1 MKIKTYQAPT
11 MQDAIK
17 QIKAE
22 LGPDAVILSTRQV
35 RATSG
40 TMALLGRQVVEVTA
54 AIDTTPSAKTPRAV
68 PSPAAACEENSFQRT
83 LQQRLNAERPASP
96 ETAGATAHLRQVCDQ
111 MREELERLRDAVEE
125 IREERVTAAPAAR
138 AHDDAVT
145 SEPRGRFHRYLD
157 LVLPG
162 RVAPAQQ
169 RAMDQPASRRTS
181 GTAGVMLHGFSE
193 RQPASL
199 ESIYHR
205 LTSRGLASEHARR
218 LLSSLQSRGAVIDL
232 TSESSVRQ
240 AARELLAQEIK
251 TAGPVL
257 GPRDRRKTVI
267 MIGPTGAGKTTS
279 IAKLAAFYRLQER
292 RNVVLIT
299 LDTYRM
305 AAVEQLRAYARLLH
319 VPLEVALTKADALT
333 FIREYDKA
341 ELVLIDTIGR
351 SPRDPDGMEELKRL
365 ISLDHPVETHLVLSA
380 TTRQRDLLESF
391 ERFSEVPI
399 HRLLFTK
406 LDETTSYGAL
416 ATVAQRTNVP
426 LSYLGIGQEVPDD
439 FLVAAADT
447 VADLVLGASLPA
459 PARSSEWLAVRGEGW
474 RKGNIGP
481 YGEPARHGGG
491 QSTLSSTHTSHFTPQ
506 GS

>member
-1 MKIKTYQAPT
+1 MKIKTYQAAT
-11 MQDAIK
+11 MQDAIR

-40 TMALLGRQVVEVTA
+40 TMALLGRQMVEVTA
-54 AIDTTPSAKTPRAV
+54 ATDTAPLVKAPPRTV
-68 PSPAAACEENSFQRT
+68 PPPAPVPEENTFQAA
-83 LQQRLNAERPASP
+83 LQQRLNAERPASGAR
-96 ETAGATAHLRQVCDQ
+96 ESDGTTAELKQACDQ
-111 MREELERLRDAVEE
+111 MRQELARLRDAVEE
-125 IREERVTAAPAAR
+125 IREERERVAGHSHTIQDVHAP
-138 AHDDAVT
+138 
-145 SEPRGRFHRYLD
+145 EPRGRFYRYLD

-162 RVAPAQQ
+162 RISSVERKATAQPTSRPAAVQSG
-169 RAMDQPASRRTS
+169 AMTGS
-181 GTAGVMLHGFSE
+181 SE
-193 RQPASL
+193 RLPVSL
-199 ESIYHR
+199 DSLYHG
-205 LTSRGLASEHARR
+205 LTSKGLASEHARR
-218 LLSSLQSRGAVIDL
+218 LVSCVHSQGSAIDL
-232 TSESSVRQ
+232 ASEFAVRH
-240 AARELLAQEIK
+240 AARKLLMQEIK

-257 GPRDRRKTVI
+257 GPNDRRKTVI
-267 MIGPTGAGKTTS
+267 MVGPTGAGKTTS

-351 SPRDPDGMEELKRL
+351 SPRDPAGIEELKRL

-391 ERFSEVPI
+391 DRFSEIPI

-416 ATVAQRTNVP
+416 ATVTQRTNVP
-426 LSYLGIGQEVPDD
+426 LSYLGTGQEVPDD
-439 FLVAAADT
+439 FLAATAET
-447 VADLVLGASLPA
+447 VADLVLGAPLPA
-459 PARSSEWLAVRGEGW
+459 TSKTLAGARVKHRNLV
-474 RKGNIGP
+474 IG
-481 YGEPARHGGG
+481 
-491 QSTLSSTHTSHFTPQ
+491 
-506 GS
+506 